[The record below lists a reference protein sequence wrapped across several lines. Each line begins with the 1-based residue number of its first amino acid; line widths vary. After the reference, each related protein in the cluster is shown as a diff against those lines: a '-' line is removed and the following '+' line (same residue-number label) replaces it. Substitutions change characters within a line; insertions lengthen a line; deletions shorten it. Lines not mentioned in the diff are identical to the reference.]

1 MTLCIYIDNYNIMNQ
16 NFDPTKQFNMIIDK
30 SMKHIE
36 ILNKLL
42 KDIEKFIT
50 TSIATIREK
59 IRPQISDVIDLLKKI

>member
-1 MTLCIYIDNYNIMNQ
+1 MNP

-42 KDIEKFIT
+42 KDIENFIT

-59 IRPQISDVIDLLKKI
+59 IRPQISDVIDILKKI